1 MRTSGNGYRVTC
13 WFIMDIL
20 HRPQMGGLNRC
31 PTSSRLRKRA
41 TWLRNSASPLAPPP
55 RIQFGWFSTIAS
67 GGEHTVSTSS
77 MSWQADHHYRSAVQD
92 MDRSMAHRHG
102 RDHTSVDERV
112 AVTAA
117 SSSSLSTAAPAISA
131 PLPYTYE
138 APSMSYDHGSIPHSA
153 SVTHLA
159 SPVASKS
166 TMPGSFSMTELPRYD
181 DHATQSHHAS
191 YGKDDPT
198 QPFPELNA
206 AALPST
212 PQALNPIRTPMEPVT
227 PISEAP
233 KKDAITTPLRSSET
247 GRTAAWTPQ
256 RGIPSSESMDSI
268 RSASQTPSKSLSSA
282 ANRVAGTLS
291 RLTRFRNRQHARTQH
306 AESESSTRSSTS
318 ATSASLTSAPIL
330 APAAVPDTNAAHDA
344 SDSRRTPRKYQD
356 RHDLETNDRSGPN
369 QQVSS
374 VDAQFRRFEMIGRG
388 SYGAVYRG
396 MHVPT
401 NRVVALKVIDLDTPD
416 FDVSEIWH
424 EVALLSQIRNARP
437 KNIVRYWGCWLNGP
451 TLCIAMDY
459 YEGGSVRTLMKT
471 GPIAERFAAVI
482 TREVLVALNY
492 IHSLGIIHRDL
503 KAANLLV
510 TRTGQVM
517 LCDFGV
523 AASFVQGSARGKRS
537 TFIGTPYWMAPEVI
551 LEGKT
556 YDYKADIWSLGI
568 TVYEMVTG
576 NPPYSQHDQLQAI
589 SIIPKNQPP
598 RLPDQAGYS
607 PLLQEFV
614 AVCLDVEPSDRIP
627 ADELARMRWIKTHAK
642 IPVSILTELLVMYH
656 KWTQAGGTR
665 TSLLP
670 PVQSI
675 RAEETPQPE
684 WQFEETPLDSPPST
698 QEAEAPISPPVDHP
712 LKKLFDQE
720 TEENAAHT
728 RAVTS
733 TPKNVHATIHK
744 PLITPSSRTNTR
756 PAPAGFSG
764 TGSVPFRFGLGSR
777 AAETSKSKALASHVS
792 ADAMDDAKMETNS
805 DEAPPPTDLPHA
817 TSSSSICPSPPLRE
831 SRSSTSLPS
840 LRQEDSVE
848 STPTSPVLRRVG
860 HIPNRTMR
868 QAPVRTLRLMSSP
881 STLVRET
888 PNGKHSID
896 EGHNNPLLFLEEP
909 YTGLRTHSGSHGP
922 RSRGSSGL
930 GETRSRSGTSRSVRS
945 APSKHKDNEVDG
957 ASEARNQSTVTA
969 LTSSASMTSIV
980 SPTGAHQRSQHGGS
994 DPTMMATKMRSD
1006 QQFSNASMNHER
1018 DLSTKASEDD
1028 LSTPWTIPTTPDSP
1042 GTQHTTS
1049 PNDVFQ
1055 APVISVASFEGPPLR
1070 TLDYRALINRQ
1081 DLQAEMARTVED
1093 LGTWLDALSSGLE
1106 SVLHPTTPPLHHID
1120 PRGI

>member
-1 MRTSGNGYRVTC
+1 
-13 WFIMDIL
+13 
-20 HRPQMGGLNRC
+20 
-31 PTSSRLRKRA
+31 
-41 TWLRNSASPLAPPP
+41 
-55 RIQFGWFSTIAS
+55 
-67 GGEHTVSTSS
+67 
-77 MSWQADHHYRSAVQD
+77 
-92 MDRSMAHRHG
+92 
-102 RDHTSVDERV
+102 
-112 AVTAA
+112 
-117 SSSSLSTAAPAISA
+117 
-131 PLPYTYE
+131 
-138 APSMSYDHGSIPHSA
+138 
-153 SVTHLA
+153 
-159 SPVASKS
+159 
-166 TMPGSFSMTELPRYD
+166 
-181 DHATQSHHAS
+181 
-191 YGKDDPT
+191 
-198 QPFPELNA
+198 
-206 AALPST
+206 
-212 PQALNPIRTPMEPVT
+212 
-227 PISEAP
+227 
-233 KKDAITTPLRSSET
+233 
-247 GRTAAWTPQ
+247 
-256 RGIPSSESMDSI
+256 MDSI

-356 RHDLETNDRSGPN
+356 RHDLETNDRSGPH

-614 AVCLDVEPSDRIP
+614 AVCLDEEPSDRIP

-840 LRQEDSVE
+840 LRQEDFVE

-909 YTGLRTHSGSHGP
+909 YAGLRTHSGSHGP

-945 APSKHKDNEVDG
+945 ATSKHKDIEVDG
-957 ASEARNQSTVTA
+957 VSEAGDQSAVTA
-969 LTSSASMTSIV
+969 LTSSASMTSIM

-1006 QQFSNASMNHER
+1006 QHFANASMNHER

-1081 DLQAEMARTVED
+1081 DLQAEMVRTVED

-1106 SVLHPTTPPLHHID
+1106 SVLHPTTLPLHHID

>member
-1 MRTSGNGYRVTC
+1 MSLTQAS
-13 WFIMDIL
+13 DIAVKL
-20 HRPQMGGLNRC
+20 WQSVGPAALDPLGLVQHHSQRWG
-31 PTSSRLRKRA
+31 R
-41 TWLRNSASPLAPPP
+41 
-55 RIQFGWFSTIAS
+55 
-67 GGEHTVSTSS
+67 TVSFSS
-77 MSWQADHHYRSAVQD
+77 MSWQADHYYHSAVQD
-92 MDRSMAHRHG
+92 MDRSMGRRHG
-102 RDHTSVDERV
+102 RDHPSVDERV
-112 AVTAA
+112 AVSAA

-131 PLPYTYE
+131 PLPYTHD
-138 APSMSYDHGSIPHSA
+138 ASNMSYDHGSIPHSA

-159 SPVASKS
+159 SPVAPKS
-166 TMPGSFSMTELPRYD
+166 TMPASFSMTELPSYD
-181 DHATQSHHAS
+181 DHAAQSHHAL

-198 QPFPELNA
+198 QPFPELHA

-212 PQALNPIRTPMEPVT
+212 PHALNPIRTPTEPVT
-227 PISEAP
+227 PVSEAP
-233 KKDAITTPLRSSET
+233 KKDAIATPLRSNET
-247 GRTAAWTPQ
+247 YRTTAWTPQ

-268 RSASQTPSKSLSSA
+268 RSASQTPSKPLSSA

-291 RLTRFRNRQHARTQH
+291 RLTRFRNRQHVRTQH
-306 AESESSTRSSTS
+306 SESESLSRSSTS
-318 ATSASLTSAPIL
+318 ATSASLLTSAPIL
-330 APAAVPDTNAAHDA
+330 APAAAPDTNVAHDA

-356 RHDLETNDRSGPN
+356 RHDLETNDRLGPH
-369 QQVSS
+369 QQASS

-551 LEGKT
+551 LEGIT

-576 NPPYSQHDQLQAI
+576 NPPHSQHDQLQAI
-589 SIIPKNQPP
+589 SLIPKNQPP

-614 AVCLDVEPSDRIP
+614 AVCLDVEPSERMP

-642 IPVSILTELLVMYH
+642 IPVSILTELLVMYN

-670 PVQSI
+670 PVQPI
-675 RAEETPQPE
+675 KAEETPQPE
-684 WQFEETPLDSPPST
+684 WQFEETPLDSTPST
-698 QEAEAPISPPVDHP
+698 QEAEAPINAPVDHP
-712 LKKLFDQE
+712 LKRLFVQE
-720 TEENAAHT
+720 SEENAVPT
-728 RAVTS
+728 RTVTS
-733 TPKNVHATIHK
+733 TPKNLHVMTNK
-744 PLITPSSRTNTR
+744 PLITPTARTNTR
-756 PAPAGFSG
+756 PAAAGFSG

-777 AAETSKSKALASHVS
+777 AAETFKSKAPVSHVS
-792 ADAMDDAKMETNS
+792 ADATDDAKMETNS
-805 DEAPPPTDLPHA
+805 DEVPPPTDLPHT
-817 TSSSSICPSPPLRE
+817 TSSSSICPSPPLQE

-848 STPTSPVLRRVG
+848 STPTSPALRRVG

-881 STLVRET
+881 SSLVRET
-888 PNGKHSID
+888 PNEKRSID
-896 EGHNNPLLFLEEP
+896 EGHSNPLLFLEEP
-909 YTGLRTHSGSHGP
+909 YGGIRTHSGFHAS

-945 APSKHKDNEVDG
+945 AASKHKDIEVDG
-957 ASEARNQSTVTA
+957 VSEPGDQSTVTT

-980 SPTGAHQRSQHGGS
+980 SPTGAHKRSQHGGS

-1006 QQFSNASMNHER
+1006 QHLLNASRKHEH

-1042 GTQHTTS
+1042 STQNTTS

-1081 DLQAEMARTVED
+1081 DLQAEMVRTVED
-1093 LGTWLDALSSGLE
+1093 LGTWLDALSAGLE
-1106 SVLHPTTPPLHHID
+1106 SVLHPTTPPLHHIE